1 MVRCLTSSSSEDSDS
16 GPPPARPVAKKKP
29 KRRFS
34 SADPLATSES
44 EDESPQRPMVRK
56 KTPAAAAPAAQAEKK
71 QKPSNSDSKDEP
83 LPAPPAREE
92 AQEPIDL
99 TAPADRTASAF
110 DCSSSEPNNLQ
121 LLATE
126 PLVKMGF
133 LVEEAAPALWF
144 AGGNIPRATA
154 LLCLGVSPMS
164 QPALEIRDSVRLS
177 GKIHNLKVNYYDNAI
192 SRDLSNTL
200 LRLLTAPI
208 SDGGGGLGLPA
219 PRGGVRL
226 SYYVGD
232 PNIDPSWR
240 PWSGPGASEGDS
252 ILGLIGY
259 KLSLGLGYG
268 PAGFTHAVA
277 QLQAPGLKT
286 AMGQHKDVEVDDKV
300 PIAGLSLFWD
310 PNESR
315 PVRFDPSSHR
325 TSPAHDMLVRDC
337 SVYAMLPPTNE
348 DWRHGLP
355 ENACRR
361 ISITFRRKPTF
372 EELPGRVVKSF
383 TDPDTVYKVTR
394 SSCTCK
400 SWQYTPC
407 WKKKYLGFRCKHM
420 KALFPEE

>member
-29 KRRFS
+29 KRHS
-34 SADPLATSES
+34 TPYDPLATSES

-71 QKPSNSDSKDEP
+71 QKPSNSDSEDEP

-121 LLATE
+121 LLAAE

-133 LVEEAAPALWF
+133 PVEEVAPALWF

-232 PNIDPSWR
+232 PDIDPSWR

-259 KLSLGLGYG
+259 KLSLGLGY
-268 PAGFTHAVA
+268 
-277 QLQAPGLKT
+277 
-286 AMGQHKDVEVDDKV
+286 
-300 PIAGLSLFWD
+300 
-310 PNESR
+310 
-315 PVRFDPSSHR
+315 
-325 TSPAHDMLVRDC
+325 
-337 SVYAMLPPTNE
+337 
-348 DWRHGLP
+348 
-355 ENACRR
+355 
-361 ISITFRRKPTF
+361 
-372 EELPGRVVKSF
+372 
-383 TDPDTVYKVTR
+383 
-394 SSCTCK
+394 CTCK

-407 WKKKYLGFRCKHM
+407 WKKKYQGFRCKHM